1 MLQSAQ
7 LRAVVNTV
15 LSLLGSV
22 LSTFAASAFVDNRF
36 NIMHVQVPLTAAFV
50 TLCTLEFPSD
60 DCCSAERFGLLICWL
75 AAAVDLG
82 TSISDGPVTLRTTCA
97 HRV

>member
-1 MLQSAQ
+1 VLQSAQ

-36 NIMHVQVPLTAAFV
+36 NIMHVQVGSRLPG
-50 TLCTLEFPSD
+50 
-60 DCCSAERFGLLICWL
+60 SA
-75 AAAVDLG
+75 
-82 TSISDGPVTLRTTCA
+82 
-97 HRV
+97 

>member
-1 MLQSAQ
+1 MLPAAAAVPAVLQSAQ

-36 NIMHVQVPLTAAFV
+36 NIMHVQVGSRLPG
-50 TLCTLEFPSD
+50 
-60 DCCSAERFGLLICWL
+60 SA
-75 AAAVDLG
+75 
-82 TSISDGPVTLRTTCA
+82 
-97 HRV
+97 